1 MVVRL
6 GCAAAVQG
14 RLISSRGA
22 GHGDGFA
29 GSAPADAIVGTWLT
43 EDGSSK
49 VAVAATKGAD
59 GGTLYA
65 GTVTWLK
72 EPTRDGKPVQDA
84 NNPDAA
90 LRTRAILGL
99 EILSGFKATTGGG
112 WVGGT
117 IYSPRAGKRYPAELS
132 LAPDG
137 RLQVK
142 VLAGLVSKTV
152 YWTR

>member
-1 MVVRL
+1 MTRSWTIRL
-6 GCAAAVQG
+6 CSLLLGLLIAVSASAAA
-14 RLISSRGA
+14 
-22 GHGDGFA
+22 
-29 GSAPADAIVGTWLT
+29 PDAIVGTWLT

-49 VAVAATKGAD
+49 VTVAATTGAD
-59 GGTLYA
+59 GGTVYT
-65 GTVTWLK
+65 GTVTWLA
-72 EPTRDGKPVQDA
+72 EPKRDGKPVQDA

-99 EILSGFKATTGGG
+99 EILSGFKATPGGG
-112 WVGGT
+112 WAGGT
-117 IYSPRAGKRYPAELS
+117 IYSPRAGKRYPAELA

-142 VLAGLVSKTV
+142 VLAGLLSKTV